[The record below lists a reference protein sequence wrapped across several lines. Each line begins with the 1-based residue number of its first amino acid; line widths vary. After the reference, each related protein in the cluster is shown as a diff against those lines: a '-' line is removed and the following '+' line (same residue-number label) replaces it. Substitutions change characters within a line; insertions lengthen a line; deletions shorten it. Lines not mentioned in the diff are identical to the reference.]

1 MKTFAAL
8 AFIAALACAGPAL
21 AVTPQ
26 QAEAALSGIIADLQA
41 GNPDFSTM
49 TPPIAD
55 AVRASPETSQQLAA
69 LGPARALV
77 PVRKSDPF
85 TFIVTFE
92 SGVVMNWTISF
103 DAAGRINGL
112 DAVGKAP

>member
-1 MKTFAAL
+1 MKTLPVL
-8 AFIAALACAGPAL
+8 AFITALVSASPAL
-21 AVTPQ
+21 AVSPQ
-26 QAEAALSGIIADLQA
+26 QAEAALSGIIADVQA
-41 GNPDFSTM
+41 GNPDFSKM
-49 TPPIAD
+49 TPPIAE
-55 AVRASPETSQQLAA
+55 AVRASPDTGQQLAA

-77 PVRKSDPF
+77 PVKTTDPF

-112 DAVGKAP
+112 DAVGKAR

>member
-1 MKTFAAL
+1 VKTLAAL
-8 AFIAALACAGPAL
+8 AFIATLASAGPAF
-21 AVTPQ
+21 AVSPQ
-26 QAEAALSGIIADLQA
+26 QAEAALSGVIADLQA
-41 GNPDFSTM
+41 GNPDFTKM

-55 AVRASPETSQQLAA
+55 AVRASPDTGQQLAA

-77 PVRKSDPF
+77 PVRKTDPF